1 MSKIGSVTERL
12 GDECSVSMGSGNERT
27 RSGSR
32 RLREFLSAR
41 DVEDALEDSGKFV
54 HELCLVKALECLL
67 NASVG
72 TLSWATLRRLVLH
85 SRGSSE
91 VEELESGR
99 GGSSKLI
106 LRGRE
111 VSLS

>member
-41 DVEDALEDSGKFV
+41 DEDALEDSGKVV